1 VSSPEAQSHE
11 SRNCT
16 DPTGDRFDG
25 GGRRIGCSESLK
37 RCGKIS
43 SQKPRTAAFVT
54 LVTVLCFAAASEAG
68 QSRRVLAELGR
79 LEPPAYAAPLLR
91 TEPAPVFDEA
101 MQAYA
106 ERRFERAA
114 DVLRR
119 FVTSEPDDPAA
130 NFYLAV
136 SLMMTDDVGE
146 AEDRLGVVLQAGET
160 PFEAAAR
167 FVLAKARI
175 RNGDLASAERELVRL
190 PQGTDSYARSAAELL
205 PKVRAAKR
213 RE

>member
-1 VSSPEAQSHE
+1 VLVLLIVLFSSGS
-11 SRNCT
+11 T
-16 DPTGDRFDG
+16 
-25 GGRRIGCSESLK
+25 
-37 RCGKIS
+37 
-43 SQKPRTAAFVT
+43 
-54 LVTVLCFAAASEAG
+54 TVDG

-101 MQAYA
+101 MQAYS

-119 FVTSEPDDPAA
+119 FVTSEPEDPAA
-130 NFYLAV
+130 NFFLAV

-146 AEDRLGVVLQAGET
+146 AEDRLGVVLQAGAT
-160 PFEAAAR
+160 PFEAPAR

-175 RNGDLASAERELVRL
+175 RNGDLAGAERELVRL
-190 PQGTDSYARSAAELL
+190 SQGTDSYARSAAELL
-205 PKVRAAKR
+205 PRVRSAKT